1 MDFAPILLVRRG
13 SRQHRRHCEKL
24 REICMVDTIYKVIE
38 LVGR

>member
-1 MDFAPILLVRRG
+1 MDSTNIACSSGLA
-13 SRQHRRHCEKL
+13 SHRRHCEKL